1 MNAFQVCL
9 VCHQQTGDI
18 YRTYCAK
25 VQAQKVHIAENRSK
39 SQTTISRQIRY
50 GQVKAIET
58 PVCAICVAG
67 EQNKIRQRFFR
78 NMSLLVGL
86 LLIALLAALVN
97 ISANTGVALLLF
109 SGGIVILGFII
120 QSVAKYGHEK
130 SIAHCGQRIAIRAQ
144 MPVLNALGYDTFWTE
159 AEIVWLLAST
169 PISFD
174 ELGLPFEVIG
184 IPTSLCMICGRK
196 VNTMNRPNN
205 LSSDV
210 SGLCS
215 KCASSL
221 PKRFFRYYDQ
231 NPTSEASLSQYGVLA
246 NPRPYGIS
254 FLILLS
260 AMLGGFFPFN
270 QGENLIGIFA
280 APLLGILVLVG
291 TWIILYANLHHPL
304 DIDRLAHYFTSG
316 IVTILLIWFGAVF
329 AYINGL
335 IPTQI
340 TSLRQG
346 FIATSVILGAA
357 LLSSLVGW
365 LVVWASE
372 RGRKAYAGFWL
383 KRWQKVNEAMQS
395 VPRYSYGN
403 NIPTAEAISEK

>member
-1 MNAFQVCL
+1 MNASQDCL
-9 VCHQQTGDI
+9 ACRQQTDEMYHI
-18 YRTYCAK
+18 YCAK

-58 PVCAICVAG
+58 PVCANCVAE
-67 EQNKIRQRFFR
+67 EQVKIRQRFFQR
-78 NMSLLVGL
+78 LALLGCL

-97 ISANTGVALLLF
+97 LSANTGVALLLF
-109 SGGIVILGFII
+109 CGAIVILGFII

-174 ELGLPFEVIG
+174 DLGLPFEVVG
-184 IPTSLCMICGRK
+184 IPPSLCMICGRK
-196 VNTMNRPNN
+196 VNAMNRPNN

-231 NPTSEASLSQYGVLA
+231 NPTSEASLSQYEVLA
-246 NPRPYGIS
+246 NPRPYVVS
-254 FLILLS
+254 FLILLA
-260 AMLGGFFPFN
+260 AMLGGFFFFN
-270 QGENLIGIFA
+270 QDESLFGIFA
-280 APLLGILVLVG
+280 APLFGLLVLLSA
-291 TWIILYANLHHPL
+291 WIILYANLHHPL
-304 DIDRLAHYFTSG
+304 DIDRLAPYFTSG
-316 IVTILLIWFGAVF
+316 IVTILLLWFGAVF

-335 IPTQI
+335 IPTQV

-346 FIATSVILGAA
+346 LIAAVLILGAA

-395 VPRYSYGN
+395 IPRYSYGN
-403 NIPTAEAISEK
+403 EIPPAEAVSEN